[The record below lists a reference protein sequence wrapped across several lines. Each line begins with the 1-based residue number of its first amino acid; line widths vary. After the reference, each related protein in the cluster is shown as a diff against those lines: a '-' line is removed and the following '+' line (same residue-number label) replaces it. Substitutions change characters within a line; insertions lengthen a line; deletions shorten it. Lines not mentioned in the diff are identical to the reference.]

1 MRRKILTALLTT
13 LAAAACALG
22 LAACKTDPTDSQ
34 SPSGQTS
41 SSDISAPADSS
52 APQWGDVYTVEAA
65 YEKASE
71 LGYAGSLEEFI
82 QMISGKDGQ
91 DGVDGKDGI
100 DGKDGA
106 DGKDGMDGRGIR
118 EVSVNQKGELVIAFT
133 DGTSVTL
140 DLDCPHR
147 YSEWMIIAEPNCTSL
162 GVRTRRCEICGDT
175 EYDFSKST
183 GHVWGDGFVLSE
195 PTCTED
201 GQALRVCEQCGVMKL
216 QALEAKGHRY
226 ENCVCTVCGEIDVEN
241 MFVFT
246 PTEKGTYAVALA
258 DDLKPTITSVVIPS
272 EYASTRV
279 TEIANSAFA
288 NCSNLAAIDIPDT
301 VEKIGESA
309 FFASGIES
317 VVIPDTV
324 TEIGSYAFANCE
336 NLAEVSLGDRVEVI
350 GDSAF
355 RDTALTH
362 VVFPESVREI
372 RSNAFSGCTAL
383 KYITFAD
390 HSPALKKIESFAF
403 TDCAI
408 EEVWLPLDAT
418 EVAENAFDDGVT
430 IHIMQGDENLFFS
443 RFTLEDGSEA
453 YKVNARN
460 KKTITEII
468 IPSFYNGLPVAMIA
482 SQGFSFCENLVSVT
496 IPDSVTKIDNNGF
509 SNCTKL
515 VSVTIPDSVTEIGHS
530 TFMRCQS
537 LKSLTIPKSVTK
549 IGRLL
554 FVHCTA
560 LEALS
565 VEEGNPVYHSDGNCI
580 IETATKTLV
589 YGCKTS
595 VIPDDGSV
603 TKIGERAFFL
613 SSVESIVIPAP
624 VTEIGY
630 HAFDRSENLAEVSLG
645 SSVEIIEESA
655 FLSTALT
662 HVVFPTSIREIR
674 SNAFSGCTAL
684 KYITFSD
691 NAPDLEK
698 IEFYAFRGCAIEEV
712 WLPEGDDIQIDAYA
726 FEDTVTIHRGH
737 DENLTFSRFTLADG
751 SPAYQVKA
759 RKKDIT
765 EAIIPAVY
773 NGLPVARIADNGFVW
788 CEKLVSV
795 TIPDSVTE
803 IGNHAFMRCHS
814 LKSITVPKSVTK
826 IGDFTFA
833 MCQSLKSITIPD
845 SITEI
850 GNNAF
855 AVCQSLKS
863 IIIPKSVT
871 KIGNYI
877 FVSCTS
883 LEALS
888 VEEGNPVY
896 HSDGNCIIETATKIL
911 VYGCKTS
918 VIPDDGSVTKI
929 GDKAFINCT
938 TLVSVTIPAPVTEI
952 GDNAFAK
959 CENLAEVTLSEGLK
973 TIGENAFWGCTAL
986 KEIELPAS
994 AEEIAESA
1002 FDSDTNVIFKEKEEA
1017 A

>member
-13 LAAAACALG
+13 LAATACALS

-91 DGVDGKDGI
+91 DGKDGADGKDGI
-100 DGKDGA
+100 DGKDG
-106 DGKDGMDGRGIR
+106 KDGRGIR
-118 EVSVNQKGELVIAFT
+118 EVSVNQKGELVVAFT

-162 GVRTRRCEICGDT
+162 GVKMRRCEICGDT
-175 EYDFSKST
+175 EYDFSKAT
-183 GHVWGDGFVLSE
+183 RHVWDDGFVLSE

-201 GQALRVCEQCGVMKL
+201 GQAVHICEECGVMKL
-216 QALEAKGHRY
+216 QTLEAKGHRY

-258 DDLKPTITSVVIPS
+258 DDLKPTIKSVVIPS
-272 EYASTRV
+272 EYAGKPV
-279 TEIANSAFA
+279 TEIASSAFA
-288 NCSNLAAIDIPDT
+288 NCSNLAVIDIPDT

-317 VVIPDTV
+317 VVIPDSV

-336 NLAEVSLGDRVEVI
+336 NLTEVSLGDRVKII
-350 GDSAF
+350 GNSAF

-443 RFTLEDGSEA
+443 RFTLE
-453 YKVNARN
+453 N
-460 KKTITEII
+460 
-468 IPSFYNGLPVAMIA
+468 
-482 SQGFSFCENLVSVT
+482 
-496 IPDSVTKIDNNGF
+496 
-509 SNCTKL
+509 
-515 VSVTIPDSVTEIGHS
+515 
-530 TFMRCQS
+530 
-537 LKSLTIPKSVTK
+537 
-549 IGRLL
+549 
-554 FVHCTA
+554 
-560 LEALS
+560 
-565 VEEGNPVYHSDGNCI
+565 
-580 IETATKTLV
+580 
-589 YGCKTS
+589 
-595 VIPDDGSV
+595 
-603 TKIGERAFFL
+603 
-613 SSVESIVIPAP
+613 
-624 VTEIGY
+624 
-630 HAFDRSENLAEVSLG
+630 
-645 SSVEIIEESA
+645 
-655 FLSTALT
+655 
-662 HVVFPTSIREIR
+662 
-674 SNAFSGCTAL
+674 
-684 KYITFSD
+684 
-691 NAPDLEK
+691 
-698 IEFYAFRGCAIEEV
+698 
-712 WLPEGDDIQIDAYA
+712 
-726 FEDTVTIHRGH
+726 
-737 DENLTFSRFTLADG
+737 G

-795 TIPDSVTE
+795 
-803 IGNHAFMRCHS
+803 
-814 LKSITVPKSVTK
+814 
-826 IGDFTFA
+826 
-833 MCQSLKSITIPD
+833 TIPD

-896 HSDGNCIIETATKIL
+896 HSDGNCIIETATKTL

-973 TIGENAFWGCTAL
+973 TIGRNAFGGCTTL
-986 KEIELPAS
+986 KEIEMPAS
-994 AEEIAESA
+994 AEEIAENA
-1002 FDSDTNVIFKEKEEA
+1002 FGSNTNVIFKEKEEA

>member
-91 DGVDGKDGI
+91 DGVDGKDG
-100 DGKDGA
+100 
-106 DGKDGMDGRGIR
+106 MDGRGIR

-183 GHVWGDGFVLSE
+183 GHVWDDGFVLSE

-336 NLAEVSLGDRVEVI
+336 NLAEVDLGNNVEVIGKQSFAYTAVKYIYFPRDVREIGAGAFLSCTRLENLTFYGKFGELKTI

-355 RDTALTH
+355 RL
-362 VVFPESVREI
+362 
-372 RSNAFSGCTAL
+372 CAL
-383 KYITFAD
+383 K
-390 HSPALKKIESFAF
+390 
-403 TDCAI
+403 
-408 EEVWLPLDAT
+408 EVWIPLDAT
-418 EVAENAFDDGVT
+418 DVAENAFDDGVT
-430 IHIMQGDENLFFS
+430 IHIMQEDLDFRS
-443 RFTLEDGSEA
+443 FTSEDGLVSYEVRVG
-453 YKVNARN
+453 VNN
-460 KKTITEII
+460 KNITEII
-468 IPSFYNGLPVAMIA
+468 IPSFYNGLPVTSIA
-482 SQGFSFCENLVSVT
+482 STEFGQCENLVSV
-496 IPDSVTKIDNNGF
+496 
-509 SNCTKL
+509 
-515 VSVTIPDSVTEIGHS
+515 
-530 TFMRCQS
+530 
-537 LKSLTIPKSVTK
+537 
-549 IGRLL
+549 
-554 FVHCTA
+554 
-560 LEALS
+560 
-565 VEEGNPVYHSDGNCI
+565 
-580 IETATKTLV
+580 
-589 YGCKTS
+589 
-595 VIPDDGSV
+595 
-603 TKIGERAFFL
+603 
-613 SSVESIVIPAP
+613 
-624 VTEIGY
+624 
-630 HAFDRSENLAEVSLG
+630 
-645 SSVEIIEESA
+645 
-655 FLSTALT
+655 
-662 HVVFPTSIREIR
+662 
-674 SNAFSGCTAL
+674 
-684 KYITFSD
+684 
-691 NAPDLEK
+691 
-698 IEFYAFRGCAIEEV
+698 
-712 WLPEGDDIQIDAYA
+712 
-726 FEDTVTIHRGH
+726 
-737 DENLTFSRFTLADG
+737 
-751 SPAYQVKA
+751 
-759 RKKDIT
+759 
-765 EAIIPAVY
+765 
-773 NGLPVARIADNGFVW
+773 
-788 CEKLVSV
+788 
-795 TIPDSVTE
+795 
-803 IGNHAFMRCHS
+803 
-814 LKSITVPKSVTK
+814 
-826 IGDFTFA
+826 
-833 MCQSLKSITIPD
+833 TIPD

-877 FVSCTS
+877 FVSCTA

-896 HSDGNCIIETATKIL
+896 HSDGNCIIETATNTL
-911 VYGCKTS
+911 LFGCKTS

-929 GDKAFINCT
+929 GDNAFINCT

-986 KEIELPAS
+986 KEIEIPAS

>member
-1 MRRKILTALLTT
+1 M
-13 LAAAACALG
+13 
-22 LAACKTDPTDSQ
+22 
-34 SPSGQTS
+34 
-41 SSDISAPADSS
+41 
-52 APQWGDVYTVEAA
+52 
-65 YEKASE
+65 
-71 LGYAGSLEEFI
+71 
-82 QMISGKDGQ
+82 
-91 DGVDGKDGI
+91 
-100 DGKDGA
+100 
-106 DGKDGMDGRGIR
+106 
-118 EVSVNQKGELVIAFT
+118 SVNQKGELVVAFT

-162 GVRTRRCEICGDT
+162 GVKMRRCEICGDT
-175 EYDFSKST
+175 EYDFSKAT
-183 GHVWGDGFVLSE
+183 RHVWDDGFVLSE

-201 GQALRVCEQCGVMKL
+201 GQAVHICEECGVMKL
-216 QALEAKGHRY
+216 QTLEAKGHRY

-258 DDLKPTITSVVIPS
+258 DDLKPTIKSVVIPS
-272 EYASTRV
+272 EYAGKPV
-279 TEIANSAFA
+279 TEIASSAFA
-288 NCSNLAAIDIPDT
+288 NCSNLAVIDIPDT

-317 VVIPDTV
+317 VVIPDSV

-336 NLAEVSLGDRVEVI
+336 NLTEVSLGDRVKII
-350 GDSAF
+350 GNSAF

-443 RFTLEDGSEA
+443 RFTLE
-453 YKVNARN
+453 N
-460 KKTITEII
+460 
-468 IPSFYNGLPVAMIA
+468 
-482 SQGFSFCENLVSVT
+482 
-496 IPDSVTKIDNNGF
+496 
-509 SNCTKL
+509 
-515 VSVTIPDSVTEIGHS
+515 
-530 TFMRCQS
+530 
-537 LKSLTIPKSVTK
+537 
-549 IGRLL
+549 
-554 FVHCTA
+554 
-560 LEALS
+560 
-565 VEEGNPVYHSDGNCI
+565 
-580 IETATKTLV
+580 
-589 YGCKTS
+589 
-595 VIPDDGSV
+595 
-603 TKIGERAFFL
+603 
-613 SSVESIVIPAP
+613 
-624 VTEIGY
+624 
-630 HAFDRSENLAEVSLG
+630 
-645 SSVEIIEESA
+645 
-655 FLSTALT
+655 
-662 HVVFPTSIREIR
+662 
-674 SNAFSGCTAL
+674 
-684 KYITFSD
+684 
-691 NAPDLEK
+691 
-698 IEFYAFRGCAIEEV
+698 
-712 WLPEGDDIQIDAYA
+712 
-726 FEDTVTIHRGH
+726 
-737 DENLTFSRFTLADG
+737 G

-795 TIPDSVTE
+795 
-803 IGNHAFMRCHS
+803 
-814 LKSITVPKSVTK
+814 
-826 IGDFTFA
+826 
-833 MCQSLKSITIPD
+833 TIPD

-896 HSDGNCIIETATKIL
+896 HSDGNCIIETATKTL

-973 TIGENAFWGCTAL
+973 TIGRNAFGGCTTL
-986 KEIELPAS
+986 KEIEIPAS
-994 AEEIAESA
+994 AEEIAENA
-1002 FDSDTNVIFKEKEEA
+1002 FGSNTNVIFKEKEEA